1 MAKKSDVSK
10 RVSVPAWTVVAG
22 VAGGGFFLWGR
33 SYAVPNSTEFWE
45 LAAQPMAQSLVG
57 AGAITAALL
66 ALHNGSKIR
75 AQEREHHQQTM
86 DRDRETNLRDR
97 YTAAA
102 EQLGDPH
109 GAIREAGVH
118 ALSGLADDWLRHGE
132 ATENRDYAHSQARV
146 CVHLLCSYLRAN
158 RTQHDDTSA
167 VSAGSAEEFS
177 STEIGVRKSIVGV
190 LRERLPAWRKTEKE
204 WIAAEHLGDADR
216 IVVDLSSAMLREVDL
231 TNAELSGA
239 ILVNADLSQADLTDA
254 KLIGANLRGAYF
266 GLTILDDAK
275 LEGADA
281 RGTLFSATQAIRT
294 DFTGAQA
301 QRAQFPGAFMP
312 GAIFKKADL
321 RSAELEIVHSI
332 EGIVF
337 DEDTKY
343 SSRTKWPKGFD
354 PKPARKIADSVW
366 KH

>member
-1 MAKKSDVSK
+1 MAEKSDVSK
-10 RVSVPAWTVVAG
+10 WVSIPAWTAVAG

-33 SYAVPNSTEFWE
+33 SVAVPNSTEFWE

-75 AQEREHHQQTM
+75 TQEREHHRQTM

-132 ATENRDYAHSQARV
+132 ATGNRDYAHSQARV

-167 VSAGSAEEFS
+167 ASADPGVEFTL
-177 STEIGVRKSIVGV
+177 TEVGVRNSIVGV
-190 LRERLPAWRKTEKE
+190 LRERLSAWRTTENE
-204 WIAAEHLGDADR
+204 WIKAEQLETDDR
-216 IVVDLSSAMLREVDL
+216 IVIDLSSAMLRDVDL
-231 TNAELSGA
+231 TKADLSGV
-239 ILVNADLSQADLTDA
+239 ILVNADLSRADLTKA
-254 KLIGANLRGAYF
+254 QLVGANLQGAYF
-266 GLTILDDAK
+266 GSTNLDDAN
-275 LEGADA
+275 LQGADA
-281 RGTLFSATQAIRT
+281 RGTLFSVTHAIRA

-312 GAIFKKADL
+312 AAIFKKADL
-321 RSAELEIVHSI
+321 RAAEFELVDSI
-332 EGIVF
+332 EGIVI
-337 DEDTKY
+337 DEDTTY
-343 SSRTKWPKGFD
+343 SRRTKWPVGFD
-354 PKPARKIADSVW
+354 PKPARILLDSLW
-366 KH
+366 RR